1 MIMTVEELRRYMAT
15 DEEDQ
20 VLEARLQALELLI
33 RGYTNNDFL
42 VHHTGRLASI
52 TDGVITLQGAA
63 EYAQGDTV
71 QLSGGRNNGV
81 YNVETAGETTLTVR
95 EKVYDDPHS
104 YVTKVEYPMDVK
116 MGIVSMMKWEDAN
129 RDKAGIA
136 SESISRHSVTYVD
149 QTEENTTLGFPAML
163 TGFLQPYMRARF
175 GRGAGQ

>member
-33 RGYTNNDFL
+33 RGYTNNEFF

-52 TDGVITLQGAA
+52 KDGVISVQGTVV
-63 EYAQGDTV
+63 YAKGDTV
-71 QLSGGRNNGV
+71 QLSGLRNNGV
-81 YNVETAGETTLTVR
+81 YTVDTADDTSLTVR
-95 EKVYDDPHS
+95 EKVYDDPAS
-104 YVTKVEYPMDVK
+104 YVTLVEYPMDVK
-116 MGIVSMMKWEDAN
+116 LGVVSMMKWEDAN

-163 TGFLQPYMRARF
+163 TGFLQPYMKARF